1 MKISLGLFLT
11 LTFLFSEKISEVDYK
26 GAQKPLRIVVQ
37 RFSPAFAALEDTFI
51 SKSTN
56 SKLEIQN
63 ITKSFDEQVVYIKSG
78 IENVQIVKLDGLRI
92 SKSEKTA
99 KTDAATLVSIT
110 KKVALGARSVLDK
123 TFSTQL
129 DLSSSNSSIEDLQ
142 EGLKTNL
149 AMNSDLDQQSDALET
164 STHIQASAE
173 SLGESVDVDGA
184 TFVIGNPD
192 AKSKANNHQQSLPL
206 LGSNGVQDI
215 GQMLTQGLVG
225 NLKTGFGVLQ
235 QNMGPISL
243 STKNQNV
250 NSGISGSIT
259 KPVYRQIKGQ
269 IILADGAVYPG
280 DRFQFYIQRIL
291 GGITQERGLI
301 NPSSG
306 EFDIS
311 VSSLAGSLKVELRHD
326 SGALIA
332 FGDLKL
338 NANTLIDN
346 PETLITV
353 KPSDNAH
360 FIGQALSYESFEEFE
375 VALNGRSSGLKNSD
389 KAEVY
394 IDGDQDVGNADSNG
408 KFSVSSLA
416 AGSQMIVS
424 ASHKGY
430 WNSLQIAEAGHPLK
444 TILHSDKHM
453 KSFLSLIEPY
463 LKNSKI
469 NSVIWGRVLDRGL
482 PVENVKVNL
491 HGFEDLQ
498 PLYFSYRIP
507 DPNLE
512 STSGDGFFAFI
523 NPPEGIHIIKT
534 DRTDLPLETTVV
546 RLDHTSIVHVE
557 SAPKKNV
564 MIHSFD
570 AFNPG
575 LQVTSQIAVP
585 GMKSNWKVGLN
596 KSSQVPF
603 FDTSTNMVMDVNPS
617 DSEYISTRYFIGRR
631 RSIVNLPNF
640 KRSWVSSLLSSQRV
654 NLVPSTTSVIGW
666 VENGNYEV
674 QIYPSLQN
682 TRIIYFDKLGNPTDK
697 IIDGGG
703 YFATNVPNG
712 VVTSTLKNLKTG
724 LEIKRLSVAEPDKV
738 SVNYIS
744 DLSY

>member
-37 RFSPAFAALEDTFI
+37 RFSPAFAALEDTI
-51 SKSTN
+51 VAKSNN
-56 SKLEIQN
+56 SEINQ
-63 ITKSFDEQVVYIKSG
+63 ITKSFDENIVYIKSG
-78 IENVQIVKLDGLRI
+78 APDLQIVKLDGLKI
-92 SKSEKTA
+92 LKSEKE
-99 KTDAATLVSIT
+99 TLVSMT
-110 KKVALGARSVLDK
+110 KKVTLGAKSILDK
-123 TFSTQL
+123 TFSAKL
-129 DLSSSNSSIEDLQ
+129 DLNSSNSSIEDLEIDFAQ
-142 EGLKTNL
+142 N
-149 AMNSDLDQQSDALET
+149 SDALT
-164 STHIQASAE
+164 SDESVASI
-173 SLGESVDVDGA
+173 GQSVDVDGA

-192 AKSKANNHQQSLPL
+192 LKDQVNVQKKSLPL
-206 LGSNGVQDI
+206 LGSAGAQDI
-215 GQMLTQGLVG
+215 GQMLTQGIVE

-243 STKNQNV
+243 STKNQKLNP
-250 NSGISGSIT
+250 SFIPGFT
-259 KPVYRQIKGQ
+259 TPVFHKIKGQ
-269 IILADGAVYPG
+269 IILTEGAVYPG

-291 GGITQERGLI
+291 GGVTQERGLI
-301 NPSSG
+301 NATTG

-311 VSSLAGSLKVELRHD
+311 VSSLAGVLKVELRHD

-332 FGDLKL
+332 FGELRLDKDI
-338 NANTLIDN
+338 LIDN

-360 FIGQALSYESFEEFE
+360 FIGQALSYESFEEYE
-375 VALNGRSSGLKNSD
+375 VALNGRSSGLKNTE

-394 IDGDQDVGNADSNG
+394 IDGDQEIGTADNKG
-408 KFSVSSLA
+408 KFSVSGLA
-416 AGSQMIVS
+416 AGSQIIVS

-430 WNSLQIAEAGHPLK
+430 WNSLQIAEAGYPLK

-491 HGFEDLQ
+491 HGFEDIQ
-498 PLYFSYRIP
+498 PLYFSFRIP
-507 DPNLE
+507 DPNLD
-512 STSGDGFFAFI
+512 STSADGFFAFV
-523 NPPEGIHIIKT
+523 NPPEGLHIIKT

-564 MIHSFD
+564 IINSFD
-570 AFNPG
+570 AFDSNQ
-575 LQVTSQIAVP
+575 QVISQIAVP

-596 KSSQVPF
+596 RSSQVPF
-603 FDTSTNMVMDVNPS
+603 FDTSTNMVMDVDPS

-631 RSIVNLPNF
+631 RSVVNLPNF
-640 KRSWVSSLLSSQRV
+640 KRSWISSLISSQRV
-654 NLVPSTTSVIGW
+654 NQIPRTTSVIGW
-666 VENGNYEV
+666 VESGNYEV
-674 QIYPSLQN
+674 QIYPSHPN
-682 TRIIYFDKLGNPTDK
+682 TRVIYFDKQGNPTDR
-697 IIDGGG
+697 IVDGGG
-703 YFATNVPNG
+703 YLAANVPNG
-712 VVTSTLKNLKTG
+712 VVTSTLRNLKTG

-744 DLSY
+744 NFNY